1 MFWLYLYDHFLKKLI
16 SGKYINEVL
25 TVLWKVNTLL
35 LAPPTR
41 KRIRQTSNQAQ
52 ILIYP
57 PRKLCPLELLHF
69 WVDNYSHLWL
79 MRISKL
85 CLILT
90 RIFHHHCWIPVTVRV
105 YPLISFFIFI
115 FLGKKNLVFLIV
127 LNATAV
133 QDSFEPTLDLD
144 DLQCFLEQF
153 LSLPPWKMVV
163 FLETVNLVFAFPAQ
177 VLS

>member
-1 MFWLYLYDHFLKKLI
+1 
-16 SGKYINEVL
+16 
-25 TVLWKVNTLL
+25 
-35 LAPPTR
+35 
-41 KRIRQTSNQAQ
+41 
-52 ILIYP
+52 
-57 PRKLCPLELLHF
+57 
-69 WVDNYSHLWL
+69 

-127 LNATAV
+127 LNATAIVLNATAV

-153 LSLPPWKMVV
+153 LSLPP
-163 FLETVNLVFAFPAQ
+163 
-177 VLS
+177 